1 MPNLVN
7 VLKAKK
13 IRKYTNFAVV
23 VSLILGIILFGVFS
37 IDLDSL
43 RKPFIKELSEI
54 TGLTIEIESL
64 NFSLS
69 SGLSLRGSGLKVR
82 SKDNSQQIFSA
93 QNIFLNA
100 KLKPLLKGQ
109 LKIRKIIL
117 VNPIMNAYWFSILI
131 GWLAKVL
138 VTRYGNKDTYR
149 IVRGLFVGLIV
160 GELMIILAALIGSLV
175 TGNNVP
181 IDLNRN

>member
-1 MPNLVN
+1 TSPIDTT
-7 VLKAKK
+7 K
-13 IRKYTNFAVV
+13 TSWFFGGGAVAMV
-23 VSLILGIILFGVFS
+23 ALLYFRQMLFWLPHPIGM
-37 IDLDSL
+37 IM
-43 RKPFIKELSEI
+43 
-54 TGLTIEIESL
+54 
-64 NFSLS
+64 
-69 SGLSLRGSGLKVR
+69 
-82 SKDNSQQIFSA
+82 
-93 QNIFLNA
+93 
-100 KLKPLLKGQ
+100 
-109 LKIRKIIL
+109 L
-117 VNPIMNAYWFSILI
+117 VNPIMNAYWFSIII